1 MAGIVNKVY
10 SEKNGHSNDLARAR
24 FDVNWRQQRNE
35 NITARITV
43 KQNDGCEKETCAFCF
58 INRGGKQY
66 GSRDIRT
73 EKICE
78 LSVFES
84 RFAFVLC
91 AIALQTA

>member
-10 SEKNGHSNDLARAR
+10 SEKIVIPTILRAQDSTLT
-24 FDVNWRQQRNE
+24 DVNKETE

-43 KQNDGCEKETCAFCF
+43 QQYDGCEKETCAFCF

-78 LSVFES
+78 LSAFES
-84 RFAFVLC
+84 RFASVLC
-91 AIALQTA
+91 AIALKTA